1 VRRNPAL
8 PLSCQTSRPSAIATI
23 WATCLGSAY
32 TSWSKDPPTS
42 HLVRAVSDST
52 STGPGGAMAG
62 SLIDRDLLVDDA
74 RRVPIYSARTASRL
88 SAGRLFREC
97 TDLAEA
103 GLDGRLAWLTSL
115 WD

>member
-1 VRRNPAL
+1 
-8 PLSCQTSRPSAIATI
+8 
-23 WATCLGSAY
+23 
-32 TSWSKDPPTS
+32 
-42 HLVRAVSDST
+42 
-52 STGPGGAMAG
+52 MAG

-88 SAGRLFREC
+88 SAGRCFREC
-97 TDLAEA
+97 TDLAGA